1 MDDFRIKYKNMAE
14 INKLKGELQG
24 VQSENALLQQKLPKW
39 NDFNSN

>member
-24 VQSENALLQQKLPKW
+24 VQNENALLQQKLPK
-39 NDFNSN
+39 